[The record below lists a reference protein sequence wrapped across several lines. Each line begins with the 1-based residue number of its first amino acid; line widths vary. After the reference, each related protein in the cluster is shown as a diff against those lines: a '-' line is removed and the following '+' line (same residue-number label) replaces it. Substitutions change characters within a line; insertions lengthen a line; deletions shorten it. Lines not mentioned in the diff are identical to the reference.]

1 MYQTLMVDGNV
12 GSRAR
17 SVARILTGSI
27 VEVRVRRLA
36 NVADVAALHAQVV
49 EAIGRAGPR
58 PVVCADHRQA
68 SPLSRDVADAWSRV
82 MRQNNVSGM
91 REGLLLDPANAMY
104 NLQIERVVRCA
115 GNLSR
120 RLFVDID
127 ILREW
132 IGGPLS
138 ESERKVLDDLFSSR
152 T

>member
-1 MYQTLMVDGNV
+1 MVGGNVDG
-12 GSRAR
+12 RAR
-17 SVARILTGSI
+17 SNARILAGSI

-36 NVADVAALHAQVV
+36 NMGDVAALHAQVV
-49 EAIGRAGPR
+49 EALRRAGPR
-58 PVVCADHRQA
+58 PVICADHRLA

-82 MRQNNVSGM
+82 MRQNNASGV
-91 REGLLLDPANAMY
+91 RGGLLLDPSNAMY

-115 GNLSR
+115 GNPSR

-127 ILREW
+127 ILRDW

-138 ESERKVLDDLFSSR
+138 ESERKALDGLFSDR